1 MEQTKEPQRRDAWER
16 LGWLWIALFYGALV
30 MTSALALSD
39 EELTGNARWVA
50 IGLLLFLGVWR
61 AALIGLGQDRVW
73 SNARLGF
80 PLMLV
85 GLAAWYPLIF
95 IHPIFYF
102 LLAGIFPSL
111 FIYMKI
117 PLAIVLSLIY
127 TVLVILGQAQGGSVS
142 LGDPFVWGTAGAV
155 LMGIL
160 LGVWINAIIGQSM
173 HRRQLLEQ
181 LEAAQAQLAAAERR
195 EGALQERE
203 RLAREIHD
211 TLSQGFTS
219 IVMHLEAAEQAL
231 PEDLPT
237 LRRHLDRARQTA
249 RDSLGQAR
257 EVVQDLRP
265 DLLTEQSLPQAIE
278 RVSARWSEEHNI
290 LVTTTVTGNV
300 APLPPGMDVTLL
312 RATQEALANVRK
324 HAEATAVAVTLSY
337 MGDVVVLDVQDD
349 GAGLDNGSPSPFSGG
364 FGLKAMRERVEQLG
378 GTLLVESEPGEG
390 TTLVIEMPVAE
401 GQHAAGG
408 GTVQRPATAHPGGE
422 G

>member
-1 MEQTKEPQRRDAWER
+1 MEQTEEPRQRDAWER
-16 LGWLWIALFYGALV
+16 LGWLWIAIFYGALV
-30 MTSALALSD
+30 ITSALALSD
-39 EELTGNARWVA
+39 DELAGNARWIVIA
-50 IGLLLFLGVWR
+50 LVLFLGVWQ

-73 SNARLGF
+73 GNARLGF

-127 TVLVILGQAQGGSVS
+127 TVLFILGQAQGSSVS

-155 LMGIL
+155 LTGIL

-173 HRRQLLEQ
+173 RRRELIEE
-181 LEAAQAQLAAAERR
+181 LEATQAQLAEAKRR

-249 RDSLGQAR
+249 RDNLGQAR
-257 EVVQDLRP
+257 EVVHDLRP
-265 DLLTEQSLPQAIE
+265 DLLAEQSLAQAIE
-278 RVSARWSEEHNI
+278 RVSARWSEEHE
-290 LVTTTVTGNV
+290 VPVRATVTGNV
-300 APLPPGMDVTLL
+300 VPLPAGMDVTLL

-324 HAEATAVAVTLSY
+324 HASATAVTVTLSY

-349 GAGLDNGSPSPFSGG
+349 GEGLGNDSPSPFRGG

-378 GTLLVESEPGEG
+378 GTMLVESEPGEG
-390 TTLVIEMPVAE
+390 TTLVIEMPVA
-401 GQHAAGG
+401 
-408 GTVQRPATAHPGGE
+408 GGE
-422 G
+422 N